1 MQWVYKPTLLNGT
14 PVENETHISINFEP
28 PR

>member
-14 PVENETHISINFEP
+14 PVENVTHISINFAGK
-28 PR
+28 